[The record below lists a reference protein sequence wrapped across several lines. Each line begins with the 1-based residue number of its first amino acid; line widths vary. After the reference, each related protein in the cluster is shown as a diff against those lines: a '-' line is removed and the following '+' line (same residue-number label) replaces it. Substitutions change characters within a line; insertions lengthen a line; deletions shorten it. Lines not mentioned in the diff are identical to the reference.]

1 MDCLFDY
8 YRGEFVS
15 YDDWGGPGVEQSVDN
30 GRKKKEMYS
39 TYDIKTSEQM
49 YRIAIQSFTVDTA
62 NPNNVGIWSLYI
74 IKAEDDEDPYSA
86 YRGDGKY
93 TPGIH
98 INIK

>member
-1 MDCLFDY
+1 
-8 YRGEFVS
+8 
-15 YDDWGGPGVEQSVDN
+15 
-30 GRKKKEMYS
+30 
-39 TYDIKTSEQM
+39 M